1 MNFVRNQM
9 PPPPNP
15 QRGQQSSVNLQMA
28 EQELDMITNLFN
40 NILDSCHK
48 KCIQTNYSEGDLNK
62 GEQVCI
68 DRCVAKYFDVNT
80 KVGLQLQKMEKVTAK
95 K

>member
-1 MNFVRNQM
+1 
-9 PPPPNP
+9 
-15 QRGQQSSVNLQMA
+15 
-28 EQELDMITNLFN
+28 ELDMITTLFN

-80 KVGLQLQKMEKVTAK
+80 KVGLQLQKMEKVTTRK
-95 K
+95 

>member
-1 MNFVRNQM
+1 MYIYILN
-9 PPPPNP
+9 
-15 QRGQQSSVNLQMA
+15 S
-28 EQELDMITNLFN
+28 
-40 NILDSCHK
+40 ILDSCHK

-80 KVGLQLQKMEKVTAK
+80 KVGLQLQKMEKVTPRK
-95 K
+95 